1 MSSRHGIPFKEIRCI
16 PWICDTIFPDNG
28 KWMDVY
34 LGKHFLRTQG
44 DAYRTVYLQASDGCL
59 RLCCNIPSEKV
70 VGWMSLE
77 QHTDKDSQLNAS
89 YLLQQKPWKGGCH
102 WCLSFL
108 DGPILEEDVMSMIF
122 TVRDHMKR

>member
-1 MSSRHGIPFKEIRCI
+1 MRIGQCTYRHQ
-16 PWICDTIFPDNG
+16 
-28 KWMDVY
+28 MAASA
-34 LGKHFLRTQG
+34 FL
-44 DAYRTVYLQASDGCL
+44 
-59 RLCCNIPSEKV
+59 CNIPSEKV
-70 VGWMSLE
+70 VGWMSLV
-77 QHTDKDSQLNAS
+77 QHTDKDSQVNAS

>member
-1 MSSRHGIPFKEIRCI
+1 
-16 PWICDTIFPDNG
+16 
-28 KWMDVY
+28 
-34 LGKHFLRTQG
+34 
-44 DAYRTVYLQASDGCL
+44 
-59 RLCCNIPSEKV
+59 
-70 VGWMSLE
+70 MSLG

-89 YLLQQKPWKGGCH
+89 YLMQQKPWKGGSH